1 SLGIGKWVPNAGA
14 VIKALI
20 MVSIGVGGAIYAMR
34 HGVANDM
41 SLASY
46 APTWK
51 AGLAFL
57 PVIVY
62 NFMGFEL
69 MSGASEEMTNPQR
82 DVPRAI
88 IVSGLLI
95 SAFYLLATVGM
106 LIALP
111 VDQIGLIEGLLDSLH
126 RLFDGFSGGSAFVT
140 LLGIGALFTFLAN
153 MVTWTIGANRS
164 ASEAA
169 DRGDLPPVF
178 GTLHSKHRTP
188 ANAAV
193 ITGVVST
200 VVIVL
205 YGLLA
210 SSAEDLFWTLFAFSS
225 IVFLLP
231 YVLMFAAFLKL
242 RSIDSAQPRTYRVP
256 GGVLVA
262 RLLVTLCVLFIVQAI
277 VLFVWVPGDE
287 FNVQK
292 SLAIIAGVIAT
303 IVVGEVLI
311 WRLKRARQPALTAPE
326 EAAEAG
332 RA

>member
-1 SLGIGKWVPNAGA
+1 
-14 VIKALI
+14 
-20 MVSIGVGGAIYAMR
+20 
-34 HGVANDM
+34 
-41 SLASY
+41 
-46 APTWK
+46 
-51 AGLAFL
+51 
-57 PVIVY
+57 
-62 NFMGFEL
+62 MGFEL

-95 SAFYLLATVGM
+95 AAFYLLATVGM

-126 RLFDGFSGGSAFVT
+126 KLFDEYRWGATFVM
-140 LLGIGALFTFLAN
+140 LLGVGALFTFLAN

-169 DRGDLPPVF
+169 ARGDLPHVF
-178 GTLHSKHRTP
+178 GALHAVHGTP
-188 ANAAV
+188 ANAAL
-193 ITGVVST
+193 ITGTVST
-200 VVIVL
+200 AVIIL
-205 YGLLA
+205 YGFLA

-242 RSIDSAQPRTYRVP
+242 RRSERNHPRPYRVP
-256 GGVLVA
+256 GGLPVA
-262 RLLVTLCVLFIVQAI
+262 RLLVALCVLFVLQAI

-287 FNVQK
+287 FDVRK
-292 SLAIIAGVIAT
+292 ALAIVGGVVAT
-303 IVVGEVLI
+303 LIVGEVLI
-311 WRLKRARQPALTAPE
+311 RRAQRGADLPAATAVAPE
-326 EAAEAG
+326 